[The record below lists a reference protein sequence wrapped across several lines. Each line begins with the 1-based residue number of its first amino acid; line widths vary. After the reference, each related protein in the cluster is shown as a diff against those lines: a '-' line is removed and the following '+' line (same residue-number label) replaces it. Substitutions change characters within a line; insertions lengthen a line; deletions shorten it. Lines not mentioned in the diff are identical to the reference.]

1 MNPLFSLRA
10 LAAPASPAAPRVPP
24 AFGAPAAAPS
34 APATLAALGVF
45 GVAAALLT
53 AFPSSAAAE
62 DWPDNPENAAAEFGR
77 PEDGYFG
84 RGVDFT
90 AEGQRVTSLSRGE
103 LIWSGTA
110 PSAAGEPLIVLEHEG
125 GFRSAYRRV
134 NPRPDLHGTVLN
146 GDWLGY
152 ADSDTWAFEIY
163 DSMQSRIVDPE
174 TLLPARP
181 KPRASTS
188 LRVTLIR
195 DNREI
200 PLRDGMTAAPG
211 LWTVAVEGTVPREI
225 DLYRLGES
233 IAALR
238 FDSLAEVEGRVV
250 METPDP
256 AVFEDI
262 YDEAGRVLF
271 RGILLNAGRTS
282 LQLRVRGKDGET
294 FSRTWNLNIRG

>member
-1 MNPLFSLRA
+1 MNLLSSLSS
-10 LAAPASPAAPRVPP
+10 L
-24 AFGAPAAAPS
+24 GAPAV
-34 APATLAALGVF
+34 LGIT
-45 GVAAALLT
+45 AALLT
-53 AFPSSAAAE
+53 ALPSAAAAE
-62 DWPDNPENAAAEFGR
+62 DWPDNPENAAVEFGR
-77 PEDGYFG
+77 PEAGYFG

-90 AEGQRVTSLSRGE
+90 ADGQRVTSLSEGE

-110 PSAAGEPLIVLEHEG
+110 FSAAGEPLIVLEHEG

-134 NPRPDLHGTVLN
+134 NPRPDLHGVVLN

-152 ADSDTWAFEIY
+152 ADSDTWGFEIY

-181 KPRASTS
+181 EPRGSTS

-211 LWTVAVEGTVPREI
+211 LWTVAVEGTVPRKI

-238 FDSLAEVEGRVV
+238 FDSLAEVDGRVV

-262 YDEAGRVLF
+262 YDEAGRILF

-294 FSRTWNLNIRG
+294 FSRTWNLNILDQVL